1 MKTKILPVIICAVF
15 TGYAFNSNAQANQHL
30 SNLSSPTAVN
40 VKLLPDK
47 GNKHDLG
54 SANKS
59 WKDLYLDGSLFSGEG
74 RFLAYQAGT
83 GIHNMAVGTDALYS
97 NTTGYSNTAIG
108 FQSLYS
114 NASGFSN
121 TASGYAALFYNAYG
135 SANTADGDAALFY
148 NTTGFGNTASGYGA
162 LYVNTTGW
170 YNTATGYAALF
181 YNNTGNANTALGFDA
196 GENMTTGSY
205 NTFIGYNANCGSFG
219 TLTNSTALGNGAI
232 VRKNNTVRIGNYSVT
247 SIGGYVSWSN
257 ISDGRVKKNIK
268 SNVPGLAFINK
279 LNPITYNL
287 DLSAED
293 KIMHR
298 PVMKD
303 KEGNIIQSSAEELTA
318 RKEKEKF
325 VYTGFVA
332 QDVEK
337 AAKEIGYDFSGV
349 DIPKNDD
356 DVYGLRYAEFV
367 VPLVKAVQELSKEN
381 DELKSRLDK
390 LEALLTKLPQ
400 SNAAQSIELTGAA
413 RLEQNV
419 PNPFNGSTTIAYYLP
434 MNKGNAYINFY
445 SSSGAL
451 LKSVN
456 LDAKGS
462 GTINLKASEL
472 PSGVYRYT
480 LLVNG
485 KVIDTKQMVQ
495 TK

>member
-1 MKTKILPVIICAVF
+1 
-15 TGYAFNSNAQANQHL
+15 
-30 SNLSSPTAVN
+30 
-40 VKLLPDK
+40 
-47 GNKHDLG
+47 
-54 SANKS
+54 
-59 WKDLYLDGSLFSGEG
+59 
-74 RFLAYQAGT
+74 
-83 GIHNMAVGTDALYS
+83 
-97 NTTGYSNTAIG
+97 
-108 FQSLYS
+108 
-114 NASGFSN
+114 
-121 TASGYAALFYNAYG
+121 
-135 SANTADGDAALFY
+135 
-148 NTTGFGNTASGYGA
+148 
-162 LYVNTTGW
+162 
-170 YNTATGYAALF
+170 
-181 YNNTGNANTALGFDA
+181 
-196 GENMTTGSY
+196 MTTGSY

-381 DELKSRLDK
+381 DELKSRLDE